1 MNLKHKQK
9 ILLLI
14 LFMFG
19 IAAVSVLI
27 LYALRQ
33 NINLFYAPQELLTA
47 NISDCVKVRVGGM
60 VLKDSLQTDPQM
72 HTQFVITDFKSEV
85 IVQYTGVLP
94 DLFREGQGVVAQ
106 GYLDSRKV
114 FQAEQILAKHDENY
128 MPPQITEKL
137 DQVNNVT

>member
-1 MNLKHKQK
+1 MNQKHKHK

-14 LFMFG
+14 LFMLG
-19 IAAVSVLI
+19 AAAVCVLI

-33 NINLFYAPQELLTA
+33 NINLFYAPQELLA
-47 NISDCVKVRVGGM
+47 AHISDSVKVRVGGM
-60 VLKDSLQTDPQM
+60 VLKNSVQTDAQM
-72 HTQFVITDFKSEV
+72 HTQFTITDFKSEI

-106 GYLDSRKV
+106 GYLDSQNV

-137 DQVNNVT
+137 AQVDNVT